1 MMHIDNVSAG
11 YLDKEIL
18 KSISCKINEKDF
30 FGVIGK
36 NGVGKSTLL
45 KVLCKLIKP
54 YSGDVFV
61 NCKNINYFSRREF
74 AKMIAFLPQHVDTS
88 SLSFSVFEFIAFG
101 RYPYMNIFKIP
112 SGKDYVVI
120 KRIMDFLQITNLAQR
135 KINELSGGE
144 KQKILI
150 AQVLAQET
158 DIIVFDEPTSHLDIG
173 SQNDILGILRDLNE
187 NYNKIIILTL
197 HDLNVASEFCNKL
210 VLLEN
215 GSICKYGT
223 PEEVLNCVDIERVYN
238 TEVIVKINP
247 ISHKPYVLSLSKKVE
262 ER

>member
-1 MMHIDNVSAG
+1 MVHIDNVSTC
-11 YLDKEIL
+11 YLNKEIL
-18 KSISCKINEKDF
+18 KNISFKVNERDF
-30 FGVIGK
+30 LGIIGK

-45 KVLCKLIKP
+45 KVLCKLVKP
-54 YSGDVFV
+54 YSGNVFID
-61 NCKNINYFSRREF
+61 CKNINCFSKKEF
-74 AKMIAFLPQHVDTS
+74 AKMVSFLPQYLDT
-88 SLSFSVFEFIAFG
+88 SLSFNVFEFIMFG
-101 RYPYMNIFKIP
+101 RYPYMNALKIP
-112 SGKDYVVI
+112 SSKDYIAV
-120 KRIMDFLQITNLAQR
+120 KKIMNFLQITNLSQR

-173 SQNDILGILRDLNE
+173 GQNDILEILRDLNE

-215 GSICKYGT
+215 GSICKQGV
-223 PEEVLNCVDIERVYN
+223 PEEVLNHVDIERVYN
-238 TEVIVKINP
+238 TKVIVEMNP
-247 ISHKPYVLSLSKKVE
+247 ISNRPYIIQVSKNLIA
-262 ER
+262 